1 MALSNGIRVKVLA
14 VICLIIFW
22 EYLHGT
28 SFMLTVEAEEKATS
42 RSRVWQFEDVEQDT
56 LPPGSVVGTFF
67 DGRPA
72 GDWKVVSS
80 AKAVTPS
87 HVLAQLRDKGAEHH
101 YNMVLVANTDAA
113 DVDLSVSLLPISGK
127 ADMGGGLIWR
137 AKDDRNYYLTRAN
150 PLEQNIRVYHVVNGV
165 RKMLKNFNE
174 NIDVRKW
181 HILRVIARGCR
192 MEIYYDDKPIF
203 DLCDETFKKGRIG
216 LWTKSDAVTYF
227 DDLRLTT
234 E

>member
-1 MALSNGIRVKVLA
+1 MFKPSSVRLIAVCLALLCETLSLAGDKV
-14 VICLIIFW
+14 
-22 EYLHGT
+22 
-28 SFMLTVEAEEKATS
+28 S
-42 RSRVWQFEDVEQDT
+42 RTWHFDIDEQNR
-56 LPPGSVVGTFF
+56 LPPNFVVGTYF

-72 GDWKVVSS
+72 GDWKVIPS
-80 AKAVTPS
+80 AKAVTPP
-87 HVLAQLRDKGAEHH
+87 HILAQLRDKGAEHN
-101 YNMVLVANTDAA
+101 YNIVLVEGTEAA
-113 DVDLSVSLLPISGK
+113 DLDLSVSFLPISGK

-181 HILRVIARGCR
+181 HVLHVVARGCR
-192 MEIYYDDKPIF
+192 MEIYYDDKRVF
-203 DLCDETFKKGRIG
+203 ELCDETFKKGRIG